1 MRSQGPLHACNHT
14 RACTH
19 TLADMHVHAL
29 LSLPQTECTSAHAR
43 SVALADRVHT
53 STHPTRTYTH
63 ACPDYGLPRPQIKR
77 NELRNAK
84 ERLENGVDKIAQ
96 ASAQVAD
103 LQIALKDDLVVVEE
117 KKAQTD
123 KLIVSIGKEKAVVD
137 EAVEVCVCACVIV
150 QNL

>member
-1 MRSQGPLHACNHT
+1 MPLNHHTHHARTHVHILT
-14 RACTH
+14 LTH
-19 TLADMHVHAL
+19 TIF
-29 LSLPQTECTSAHAR
+29 T
-43 SVALADRVHT
+43 HT
-53 STHPTRTYTH
+53 HTHT
-63 ACPDYGLPRPQIKR
+63 QIKR
-77 NELRNAK
+77 QELQSAK

-137 EAVEVCVCACVIV
+137 EAVEVRGGVYLCV
-150 QNL
+150 